1 MVRKLGS
8 AYVRT
13 IQSQGFA
20 ATIKHFPGDGCDERD
35 QHLVTSIN
43 DLSCEEWDNTYGATY
58 KACIDDGALCC
69 MVTANILHI
78 CCKVYR
84 NICCPCRCSGNG
96 GSKRR
101 SKPNSVCVTQSFAMQ
116 S

>member
-43 DLSCEEWDNTYGATY
+43 DQSCEEWDNTSMVRPI
-58 KACIDDGALCC
+58 KPALT
-69 MVTANILHI
+69 M
-78 CCKVYR
+78 
-84 NICCPCRCSGNG
+84 G
-96 GSKRR
+96 R
-101 SKPNSVCVTQSFAMQ
+101 SAVW
-116 S
+116 